1 MIVTTTP
8 NVEGKQIVEYKQ
20 VVFGEVIAGANFM
33 RDFFAGITDVIGGRS
48 SVYERR
54 ISRARQDA
62 LKELEEK
69 AYALGAN
76 AIVGVEVNYTT
87 VGTKSMFMV
96 DALNGAPGLYSAR
109 YAGVDGEE
117 ADAKNR
123 EKLLAELSDVPSE
136 RRQAKFV
143 STIVLLQHPSDPSP
157 IIAQGECEGNIIYEE
172 RGENGFGYDSLFFSP
187 EKGCTFAELETVEK
201 KKISHRA
208 KALAVLKSKLTA

>member
-33 RDFFAGITDVIGGRS
+33 RDFFVGITDVIGGRS

-96 DALNGAPGLYSAR
+96 
-109 YAGVDGEE
+109 
-117 ADAKNR
+117 
-123 EKLLAELSDVPSE
+123 
-136 RRQAKFV
+136 
-143 STIVLLQHPSDPSP
+143 
-157 IIAQGECEGNIIYEE
+157 IASG
-172 RGENGFGYDSLFFSP
+172 
-187 EKGCTFAELETVEK
+187 T
-201 KKISHRA
+201 
-208 KALAVLKSKLTA
+208 AVVVR

>member
-33 RDFFAGITDVIGGRS
+33 RDFLAGITDVIGGRS

-69 AYALGAN
+69 AHALGAN

-96 DALNGAPGLYSAR
+96 
-109 YAGVDGEE
+109 
-117 ADAKNR
+117 
-123 EKLLAELSDVPSE
+123 
-136 RRQAKFV
+136 
-143 STIVLLQHPSDPSP
+143 
-157 IIAQGECEGNIIYEE
+157 IASG
-172 RGENGFGYDSLFFSP
+172 
-187 EKGCTFAELETVEK
+187 T
-201 KKISHRA
+201 
-208 KALAVLKSKLTA
+208 AVVVR

>member
-20 VVFGEVIAGANFM
+20 VVFGEVIAGANFI

-87 VGTKSMFMV
+87 VGAKSMFMV
-96 DALNGAPGLYSAR
+96 
-109 YAGVDGEE
+109 
-117 ADAKNR
+117 
-123 EKLLAELSDVPSE
+123 
-136 RRQAKFV
+136 
-143 STIVLLQHPSDPSP
+143 
-157 IIAQGECEGNIIYEE
+157 IASG
-172 RGENGFGYDSLFFSP
+172 
-187 EKGCTFAELETVEK
+187 T
-201 KKISHRA
+201 
-208 KALAVLKSKLTA
+208 AVVVR

>member
-96 DALNGAPGLYSAR
+96 IASGAIRSFFYLLKCNFCDQDRKSAVNFLR
-109 YAGVDGEE
+109 VFGV
-117 ADAKNR
+117 
-123 EKLLAELSDVPSE
+123 S
-136 RRQAKFV
+136 
-143 STIVLLQHPSDPSP
+143 
-157 IIAQGECEGNIIYEE
+157 
-172 RGENGFGYDSLFFSP
+172 
-187 EKGCTFAELETVEK
+187 
-201 KKISHRA
+201 
-208 KALAVLKSKLTA
+208 

>member
-1 MIVTTTP
+1 MILTTTP

-33 RDFFAGITDVIGGRS
+33 RAFFAGITDVIGGRS

-87 VGTKSMFMV
+87 VGAKSMFMV
-96 DALNGAPGLYSAR
+96 
-109 YAGVDGEE
+109 
-117 ADAKNR
+117 
-123 EKLLAELSDVPSE
+123 
-136 RRQAKFV
+136 
-143 STIVLLQHPSDPSP
+143 
-157 IIAQGECEGNIIYEE
+157 IASG
-172 RGENGFGYDSLFFSP
+172 
-187 EKGCTFAELETVEK
+187 T
-201 KKISHRA
+201 
-208 KALAVLKSKLTA
+208 AVVVR

>member
-1 MIVTTTP
+1 MIVTTTT

-33 RDFFAGITDVIGGRS
+33 RDFFAGITDVIGGRC

-96 DALNGAPGLYSAR
+96 
-109 YAGVDGEE
+109 
-117 ADAKNR
+117 
-123 EKLLAELSDVPSE
+123 
-136 RRQAKFV
+136 
-143 STIVLLQHPSDPSP
+143 
-157 IIAQGECEGNIIYEE
+157 IASG
-172 RGENGFGYDSLFFSP
+172 
-187 EKGCTFAELETVEK
+187 T
-201 KKISHRA
+201 
-208 KALAVLKSKLTA
+208 AVVVR

>member
-33 RDFFAGITDVIGGRS
+33 RDFFAGITDAIGGRS

-96 DALNGAPGLYSAR
+96 
-109 YAGVDGEE
+109 
-117 ADAKNR
+117 
-123 EKLLAELSDVPSE
+123 
-136 RRQAKFV
+136 
-143 STIVLLQHPSDPSP
+143 
-157 IIAQGECEGNIIYEE
+157 IASG
-172 RGENGFGYDSLFFSP
+172 
-187 EKGCTFAELETVEK
+187 T
-201 KKISHRA
+201 
-208 KALAVLKSKLTA
+208 AVVVR

>member
-33 RDFFAGITDVIGGRS
+33 RDFFASITDVIGGRS

-69 AYALGAN
+69 AHALGAN
-76 AIVGVEVNYTT
+76 AIVSVEVNYTT

-96 DALNGAPGLYSAR
+96 
-109 YAGVDGEE
+109 
-117 ADAKNR
+117 
-123 EKLLAELSDVPSE
+123 
-136 RRQAKFV
+136 
-143 STIVLLQHPSDPSP
+143 
-157 IIAQGECEGNIIYEE
+157 IASG
-172 RGENGFGYDSLFFSP
+172 
-187 EKGCTFAELETVEK
+187 T
-201 KKISHRA
+201 
-208 KALAVLKSKLTA
+208 AVVVR

>member
-8 NVEGKQIVEYKQ
+8 SVEGKQIVEYKQ

-69 AYALGAN
+69 ANALGAN

-96 DALNGAPGLYSAR
+96 IASGTQWWCAKVVFHLLKCNFCDHDRKSAVNFLRVFGLS
-109 YAGVDGEE
+109 
-117 ADAKNR
+117 
-123 EKLLAELSDVPSE
+123 
-136 RRQAKFV
+136 
-143 STIVLLQHPSDPSP
+143 
-157 IIAQGECEGNIIYEE
+157 
-172 RGENGFGYDSLFFSP
+172 
-187 EKGCTFAELETVEK
+187 
-201 KKISHRA
+201 
-208 KALAVLKSKLTA
+208 

>member
-96 DALNGAPGLYSAR
+96 IGHGSGGALRSFFHLLKCNFCDQDRKSAVNFLR
-109 YAGVDGEE
+109 VFGV
-117 ADAKNR
+117 
-123 EKLLAELSDVPSE
+123 S
-136 RRQAKFV
+136 
-143 STIVLLQHPSDPSP
+143 
-157 IIAQGECEGNIIYEE
+157 
-172 RGENGFGYDSLFFSP
+172 
-187 EKGCTFAELETVEK
+187 
-201 KKISHRA
+201 
-208 KALAVLKSKLTA
+208 

>member
-33 RDFFAGITDVIGGRS
+33 RDFFGGITDVIGGRS

-69 AYALGAN
+69 AHALGAN

-96 DALNGAPGLYSAR
+96 
-109 YAGVDGEE
+109 
-117 ADAKNR
+117 
-123 EKLLAELSDVPSE
+123 
-136 RRQAKFV
+136 
-143 STIVLLQHPSDPSP
+143 
-157 IIAQGECEGNIIYEE
+157 IASG
-172 RGENGFGYDSLFFSP
+172 
-187 EKGCTFAELETVEK
+187 T
-201 KKISHRA
+201 
-208 KALAVLKSKLTA
+208 AVVVR

>member
-33 RDFFAGITDVIGGRS
+33 RDFFAGITDVSGGRS

-76 AIVGVEVNYTT
+76 AIVGVEVNYTP

-96 DALNGAPGLYSAR
+96 
-109 YAGVDGEE
+109 
-117 ADAKNR
+117 
-123 EKLLAELSDVPSE
+123 
-136 RRQAKFV
+136 
-143 STIVLLQHPSDPSP
+143 
-157 IIAQGECEGNIIYEE
+157 IASG
-172 RGENGFGYDSLFFSP
+172 
-187 EKGCTFAELETVEK
+187 T
-201 KKISHRA
+201 
-208 KALAVLKSKLTA
+208 AVVVR